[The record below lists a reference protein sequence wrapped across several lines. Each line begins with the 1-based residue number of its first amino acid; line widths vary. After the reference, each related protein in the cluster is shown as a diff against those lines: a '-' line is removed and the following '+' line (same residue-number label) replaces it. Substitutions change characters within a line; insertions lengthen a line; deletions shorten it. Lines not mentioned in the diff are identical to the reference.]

1 MWKSQALESWV
12 TSGRSI
18 DKVETRG
25 DKRKVGLYQSARKNL
40 DLFKAVSGNFVRT
53 CILSFSVVVI
63 TIHQSMNDKSTNLTQ
78 RINERLVFL
87 TI

>member
-53 CILSFSVVVI
+53 CILSFSVLVN
-63 TIHQSMNDKSTNLTQ
+63 THQSMNDKSTNLTQ

>member
-53 CILSFSVVVI
+53 CILSFSVVV
-63 TIHQSMNDKSTNLTQ
+63 TIYQSMNDKSTNLTQ

>member
-53 CILSFSVVVI
+53 CILSFSVVV

-78 RINERLVFL
+78 
-87 TI
+87 